1 MAPTDF
7 DEFLRST
14 PFEPFR
20 IVASTGDTYEIRHP
34 ELLMV
39 GRGSV
44 TVGVAGDP
52 DQWYYDRTIRLSLY
66 HIVRLEPIRSG
77 SSVDRNGDS

>member
-1 MAPTDF
+1 MAPVDF
-7 DEFLRST
+7 EEYLRAT

-20 IVASTGDTYEIRHP
+20 IVASTGDTCDIRHP

-44 TVGVAGDP
+44 IIGVADEE
-52 DQWYYDRTIRLSLY
+52 DQRFFDRTIRLSLF
-66 HIVRLEPIRSG
+66 HIVRLEPIERAARF
-77 SSVDRNGDS
+77 DQNGEP